1 MVMNPPVDTEPSVF
15 IVDDDPSL
23 RRSLARVLRQAGREA
38 RCYPSAEDFLAEL
51 PVVAERPACVVLD
64 LRMPGLGGLELQ
76 RALADG
82 PVPWPVIFISGN
94 GDIPATVQAMK
105 QGAVT
110 FLTKPFDSGDLLRA
124 IDEAVAR
131 HRVLLA
137 DAERV
142 AEVRGRIAAMSAR
155 EREVM
160 ARVISGALNKQIAGQ
175 LGIVEQTVKVH
186 RSRVMEKMRAVSVA
200 ELVRLCDAAGFA
212 AAASVE

>member
-1 MVMNPPVDTEPSVF
+1 MKSPAEPTPNVF

-23 RRSLARVLRQAGREA
+23 RRSLERMLRQAGLEA
-38 RCYPSAEDFLAEL
+38 RSYPSAEAFMAEL
-51 PVVAERPACVVLD
+51 PAAAERPACLVLD

-76 RALADG
+76 RALAAG
-82 PVPWPVIFISGN
+82 PAPWPVIFISGD

-110 FLTKPFDSGDLLRA
+110 FLTKPFDRGDLLRA

-131 HRVLLA
+131 HRTLLA
-137 DAERV
+137 DAGRV
-142 AEVRGRIAAMSAR
+142 AEVRGRIEAMSTR

-212 AAASVE
+212 AAASDD